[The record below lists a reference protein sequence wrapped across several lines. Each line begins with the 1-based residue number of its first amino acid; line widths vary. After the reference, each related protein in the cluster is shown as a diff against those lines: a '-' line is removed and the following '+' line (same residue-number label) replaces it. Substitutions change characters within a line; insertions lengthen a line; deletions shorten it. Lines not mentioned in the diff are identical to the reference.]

1 MAYTRTTWQNY
12 PGNTPVN
19 ATRLNNVEQGLVDA
33 HNDRVI
39 CTSST
44 RPASPFVGQQIY
56 ETDTGC
62 SRVYDGSLWR
72 QTSLPPAVASLP
84 SSPVDGDEI
93 VYTANGTLG
102 IRWHFKY
109 RSASASSYKWEFVGG
124 APLRSETDYATWGSW
139 TVYNSTTH
147 VATSIQVTIPA
158 LAGDY
163 QFTGE
168 ISSWCASL
176 SSILVVRTTDGYG
189 NSWPIY
195 HAAKYDAE
203 DAALESISST
213 RTITCV
219 ANQTVHIRIANS
231 NTGQPAST
239 NNGQIWAI
247 PVRVG

>member
-19 ATRLNNVEQGLVDA
+19 ATRLNNVELGLVDA
-33 HNDRVI
+33 HNFSVI
-39 CTSST
+39 CTSTT
-44 RPASPFVGQQIY
+44 RPASPFAGQQIY
-56 ETDTGC
+56 ETDTGYA
-62 SRVYDGSLWR
+62 RVYNGSLWR
-72 QTSLPPAVASLP
+72 QASLPPTVTSLP

-124 APLRSETDYATWGSW
+124 APIRAETDSGTWTAWTAYAS
-139 TVYNSTTH
+139 NTH
-147 VATSIQVTIPA
+147 VSTGTQITVP

-163 QFTGE
+163 QCTGE
-168 ISSWCASL
+168 VHSWCSSL
-176 SSILVVRTTDGYG
+176 SSILLVRSDTGYG
-189 NSWPIY
+189 NTWGNY
-195 HAAKYDAE
+195 HAAKYDSEVQAF
-203 DAALESISST
+203 ESLAST
-213 RTITCV
+213 RTITCL
-219 ANQTVHIRIANS
+219 ASSIVHIRIACS
-231 NTGQPAST
+231 NVAQPAYL